1 MNMKKLPIGKQN
13 FKEIIEDGFVYVDKT
28 KQIYELLDA
37 GNLYFLSR
45 PRRFGKSLL
54 ISTLYYLYSGEK
66 ELFKGLYIH
75 DKTDWKW
82 EKYPILKFNFAKFG
96 YKVDDLKRKLKKELG
111 KQGKRF
117 KLVLPDGDIA
127 EQFEYLVEDIFEK
140 HGKIV
145 ILIDEYDKPIIDFI
159 TTPEKANQN
168 RAILKELFSPLKDF
182 EAKGYIKL
190 LFITGVSKFT
200 KVSIFSDLNNLTEL
214 TLHRT
219 AKDIVGIT
227 HQELDNYFKEPIH
240 KIALKYNTS
249 AKQLLKEMKFWY
261 DGYSWD
267 GKTFLYNPFSLL
279 SFLDFQR
286 FDQYWFATGTPTF
299 LVDLIRQGKIHV
311 KELKETTV
319 NTHFFTSFDIK
330 NIELNAYHLL
340 FQTGYV
346 TVKAIK
352 LNKFKETFILGYPNQ
367 EVQNAFLYSL
377 LEAYTFKPSEQLNS
391 ALLKI
396 DTALNTNDLLTFIKQ
411 LKILFSDI
419 SYQLLPKKKHKNATE
434 QSEQDNFAAWEGYF
448 QTVIYLILSFLN
460 ISIHTEVS
468 KHKGRMDGIAETDD
482 FLYIMEYKLEGTT
495 DEAFAQI
502 KKGEYMASYGNK
514 EKTIILVAIIFGRE
528 ERNVT
533 DWKAVTWKTK

>member
-1 MNMKKLPIGKQN
+1 MKKLPIGKQN

-82 EKYPILKFNFAKFG
+82 EKYPILEFNFANYG
-96 YKVDDLKRKLKKELG
+96 HKVDNLEACIKDELSDFAEEFDITIPTDRGISRQFMILVRKIVKT
-111 KQGKRF
+111 
-117 KLVLPDGDIA
+117 
-127 EQFEYLVEDIFEK
+127 
-140 HGKIV
+140 HGKVV

-159 TTPEKANQN
+159 TTPQKANQN
-168 RAILKELFSPLKDF
+168 RAIIKDLFAPLKTF
-182 EAKGYIKL
+182 EAKGYLKL

-299 LVDLIRQGKIHV
+299 LVDVIRQGKIHINQ
-311 KELKETTV
+311 LKETTV

-330 NIELNAYHLL
+330 DIELNAYHLL

-352 LNKFKETFILGYPNQ
+352 IEKFEETFTLGYPNQ

-396 DTALNTNDLLTFIKQ
+396 RTALRKNDLPTFIKQ

-533 DWKAVTWKTK
+533 EWKAETWKTK

>member
-1 MNMKKLPIGKQN
+1 MKKLPIGKQN
-13 FKEIIEDGFVYVDKT
+13 FKEIVEDGFVYVDKT
-28 KQIYELLDA
+28 RQIYELLDA

-54 ISTLYYLYSGEK
+54 ISTLSYLYSGEK

-75 DKTDWKW
+75 DKTNWKW
-82 EKYPILKFNFAKFG
+82 DKYPVLKFNFANYG
-96 YKVDDLKRKLKKELG
+96 HKVDDLEACIKDELSDFAQQFDITIPTDRGISRQFMILVRKIVK
-111 KQGKRF
+111 
-117 KLVLPDGDIA
+117 
-127 EQFEYLVEDIFEK
+127 K
-140 HGKIV
+140 HGKVV

-159 TTPEKANQN
+159 TTPQKAYQN
-168 RAILKELFSPLKDF
+168 RAILKELFSPLKSF
-182 EAKGYIKL
+182 EAEGYLKL

-214 TLHRT
+214 TIDPL
-219 AKDIVGIT
+219 AKDVVGIT
-227 HQELDNYFKEPIH
+227 HQELNNYFEDYIQN
-240 KIALKYNTS
+240 IALKFNTS
-249 AKQLLKEMKFWY
+249 TKKLLEEMKFWY

-267 GKTFLYNPFSLL
+267 GKTFVYNPFSLL
-279 SFLDFQR
+279 NFLRVQR

-299 LVDLIRQGKIHV
+299 LVELIRQGKINV

-346 TVKAIK
+346 TVKATKIER
-352 LNKFKETFILGYPNQ
+352 FEETFTLGYPNQ

-377 LEAYTFKPSEQLNS
+377 LEAYTFKPSEQVNS

-396 DTALNTNDLLTFIKQ
+396 RTALRTNDLPTFIKQ

-419 SYQLLPKKKHKNATE
+419 SYQLLPKKKHKNA
-434 QSEQDNFAAWEGYF
+434 SEQTEKDNFAAWEGYF

-468 KHKGRMDGIAETDD
+468 KHKGRMDGLAETDD

-495 DEAFAQI
+495 KDAFTQI
-502 KKGEYMASYGNK
+502 KKGEYMTSYGNK
-514 EKTIILVAIIFGRE
+514 DKTIILVAIIFGRE

-533 DWKAVTWKTK
+533 DWKAETWKIK